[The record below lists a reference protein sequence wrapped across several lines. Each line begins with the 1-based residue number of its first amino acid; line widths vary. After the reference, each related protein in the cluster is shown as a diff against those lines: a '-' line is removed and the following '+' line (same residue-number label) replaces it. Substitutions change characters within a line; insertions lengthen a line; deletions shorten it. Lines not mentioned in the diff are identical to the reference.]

1 MRVRTR
7 SFILPLILLVAAAG
21 FAAEDRL
28 TRALGGPPE
37 QARLVAEERRLT
49 DLINEER
56 KQRGRIRLVALNQD
70 IVTRDERLEQHP
82 QLVRCR

>member
-1 MRVRTR
+1 MT
-7 SFILPLILLVAAAG
+7 LALLSIVLSP
-21 FAAEDRL
+21 FL
-28 TRALGGPPE
+28 AL
-37 QARLVAEERRLT
+37 ALVFVLLRR
-49 DLINEER
+49 NEER